1 VRATGYQTEQKSR
14 NVSNLLK
21 LINRS
26 QNISRIQAAK
36 ILELDRSTVSGIV
49 SELIEKGILIE
60 LPLAEKSGKG
70 GRPPIMLQIN
80 KDFGVVI
87 GIEIHLTSYQVI
99 VMNLHGEEVYR
110 EADSIVYEEH
120 KFAETCIALLRKVE
134 QQVSTLGCPLL
145 GAVFAISGNVNPQ
158 NKILTR
164 SFAYHLENY
173 DFHHAVGRHFSY
185 PVFLENDSNCCA
197 FGELYPPWETHSS
210 SFLYLL
216 ARTTDYNPATGMSS
230 GMGIGIGVVSEG
242 QLIYGAHNI
251 SGELYSVFWK
261 RQTRGNQVGIPLER
275 LLTINED
282 EQVLREFI
290 EEILINMGAIISV
303 LDPEAIIFGG
313 DLKEHIP
320 LIHEVIEQRLADYYI
335 AEAIKDCQILP
346 PSKGEQ
352 EIAAGAACL
361 LLSHL
366 FSTNLSCPEPFQEE
380 LAWEKTFERLHV

>member
-1 VRATGYQTEQKSR
+1 M
-14 NVSNLLK
+14 
-21 LINRS
+21 
-26 QNISRIQAAK
+26 
-36 ILELDRSTVSGIV
+36 

-60 LPLAEKSGKG
+60 LPLAKKSGKG

-87 GIEIHLTSYQVI
+87 GIEIHLTSYQVV
-99 VMNLHGEEVYR
+99 VMNLRGEEIYT
-110 EADSIVYEEH
+110 EADSIVYEKQ
-120 KFAETCIALLRKVE
+120 KFADTCITLLRKVE
-134 QQVSTLGCPLL
+134 QQVSMLGFPIL
-145 GAVFAISGNVNPQ
+145 GAVFAISGNVDPQ

-173 DFHHAVGRHFSY
+173 DFHHNVGSHFSY

-197 FGELYPPWETHSS
+197 FGELYPPWETHYS

-216 ARTTDYNPATGMSS
+216 ARTTDYNPVTGMSA

-242 QLIYGAHNI
+242 QLIYGAHYT
-251 SGELYSVFWK
+251 SGELRSVFWK
-261 RQTRGNQVGIPLER
+261 RHTRGNQVGIPLER

-282 EQVLREFI
+282 EHVLREFI
-290 EEILINMGAIISV
+290 EEILNNLGAIISV

-320 LIHEVIEQRLADYYI
+320 IIYEVIEQRLADYYI
-335 AEAIKDCQILP
+335 AEAIKYCQILP
-346 PSKGEQ
+346 PSKGQQ

-361 LLSHL
+361 FLSHL
-366 FSTNLSCPEPFQEE
+366 FSTNHSCPEPFKSE
-380 LAWEKTFERLHV
+380 LAWEKIFERL